1 MFSEGG
7 GAGAGGFK
15 GIIWFLEVV
24 EGGQL
29 SSMEY
34 KWGLQKI
41 GYQLTANGGGGG
53 WVIRMLQ
60 SFKGGKG
67 DQVSFIVKQPKS
79 SHLRRYI
86 MLGSSFTNQNE
97 NLAKTKEYQQ

>member
-53 WVIRMLQ
+53 GVGHKNVTEL
-60 SFKGGKG
+60 
-67 DQVSFIVKQPKS
+67 
-79 SHLRRYI
+79 
-86 MLGSSFTNQNE
+86 
-97 NLAKTKEYQQ
+97 

>member
-7 GAGAGGFK
+7 GAGGFK

-41 GYQLTANGGGGG
+41 GCQLTANGEEGGRGGEGG

-60 SFKGGKG
+60 SFKRG
-67 DQVSFIVKQPKS
+67 I
-79 SHLRRYI
+79 R
-86 MLGSSFTNQNE
+86 
-97 NLAKTKEYQQ
+97 

>member
-60 SFKGGKG
+60 SFKGGK
-67 DQVSFIVKQPKS
+67 
-79 SHLRRYI
+79 R
-86 MLGSSFTNQNE
+86 GSGKFYRET
-97 NLAKTKEYQQ
+97 TKIFPP

>member
-1 MFSEGG
+1 MISFNLAKSSRVCSVRGG
-7 GAGAGGFK
+7 GAEGFK

-41 GYQLTANGGGGG
+41 GCQLTANGGGGEGG

-60 SFKGGKG
+60 SFKRG
-67 DQVSFIVKQPKS
+67 I
-79 SHLRRYI
+79 R
-86 MLGSSFTNQNE
+86 
-97 NLAKTKEYQQ
+97 